1 VAPGSSPARSWRE
14 GRAEH
19 LPFPDRSFDVVLC
32 QFALMFF
39 ADRQAGLAEIHRVLA
54 SGGRLALSVW
64 QRLDRH
70 PFYATLHEVIHRR
83 LGMSALQDIFAL
95 GDPDELRTLLT
106 SAGFERVE
114 IEPAA
119 MISRFPNPDAFLAAE
134 IEVDTA
140 AIPSMQDLTPNER
153 RAIVT
158 GISEDMKEP
167 LHDVTDDDH
176 VVLQFHANVARA
188 WPAT

>member
-1 VAPGSSPARSWRE
+1 
-14 GRAEH
+14 
-19 LPFPDRSFDVVLC
+19 
-32 QFALMFF
+32 
-39 ADRQAGLAEIHRVLA
+39 
-54 SGGRLALSVW
+54 
-64 QRLDRH
+64 
-70 PFYATLHEVIHRR
+70 
-83 LGMSALQDIFAL
+83 MSALQDIFAL

-167 LHDVTDDDH
+167 PRDVTDDDH

-188 WPAT
+188 

>member
-1 VAPGSSPARSWRE
+1 MSNPAE
-14 GRAEH
+14 GYE
-19 LPFPDRSFDVVLC
+19 S
-32 QFALMFF
+32 
-39 ADRQAGLAEIHRVLA
+39 
-54 SGGRLALSVW
+54 
-64 QRLDRH
+64 
-70 PFYATLHEVIHRR
+70 YATLHEVIQRR
-83 LGMSALQDIFAL
+83 LGMSALQEIFAL

-153 RAIVT
+153 RAIVKA
-158 GISEDMKEP
+158 S
-167 LHDVTDDDH
+167 
-176 VVLQFHANVARA
+176 AR
-188 WPAT
+188 T